1 MDQKGFNPKNAA
13 LAYIPF
19 IFLYTAKKYANEE
32 FYMAH
37 SKMGA
42 LSTLL
47 LFIPLITAAFISE
60 LIGGIFYGLY
70 FVFLGFCAYKARKG
84 QRIENPILNSL
95 AAKIPL
101 EIFKKHTQA
110 PPPEPQGQNKQ

>member
-1 MDQKGFNPKNAA
+1 MEQINLNPKNAA

-19 IFLYTAKKYANEE
+19 VFLYTVKKYGNEE

-47 LFIPLITAAFISE
+47 LFIPLITAAYISE
-60 LIGGIFYGLY
+60 LIGGVFYGLY
-70 FVFLGFCAYKARKG
+70 FVFIGFCAYKAGKG
-84 QRIENPILNSL
+84 QKIESGLLNSL

-101 EIFKKHTQA
+101 EILLKNRQPQPPTQS
-110 PPPEPQGQNKQ
+110 KQ